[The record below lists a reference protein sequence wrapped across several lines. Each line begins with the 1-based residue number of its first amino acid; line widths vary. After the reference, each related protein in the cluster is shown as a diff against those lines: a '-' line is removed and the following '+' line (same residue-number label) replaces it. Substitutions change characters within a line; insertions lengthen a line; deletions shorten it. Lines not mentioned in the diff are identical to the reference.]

1 VTAAAQRQ
9 AGAEAGALLEAT
21 DVVKH
26 YVTSAGA
33 VRAVDGVSFTIRR
46 GEVLGL
52 VGESGCGKSTLGRT
66 VMGLEEADGGSV
78 RLDGSELVGLS
89 RRQLRPH
96 RRHVQMIFQDPF
108 GSLNP
113 RSTVQRLLTEPF
125 EVHGIGTRAQRR
137 QWAAELL
144 QRVGLRPEHAF
155 RYPHE
160 FSGGQRQRI
169 SIARAIALQPKLVVC
184 DEAVSALDVSVQ
196 AQIVNL
202 LRSLQREA
210 GLAYLFISHDLGVV
224 GHLSDHIA
232 VMYLGRIVEMGA
244 KGSVLRQP
252 LHPYTKA
259 LFSAVPGV
267 SMASRSVGERRRPAL
282 AGEPPSPLNPPQ
294 GCRFHTRCPM
304 AVDRCRVESPSLRQ
318 IAPDHKA
325 ACHLV

>member
-1 VTAAAQRQ
+1 MIVGAQAPAS
-9 AGAEAGALLEAT
+9 AGTSLLLEVS
-21 DVVKH
+21 DLVKH
-26 YVTSAGA
+26 YITSSGT
-33 VRAVDGVSFTIRR
+33 VRAVDGVSLTIGE

-66 VMGLEEADGGSV
+66 IMGLERADSGSV
-78 RLDGSELVGLS
+78 RLNGTDLIGLS
-89 RRQLRPH
+89 RRRLRSH

-113 RSTVQRLLTEPF
+113 RSNVQRLLTEPF

-137 QWAAELL
+137 QWATELL
-144 QRVGLRPEHAF
+144 QRVGLRPEHGF

-224 GHLSDHIA
+224 GHLADQIA
-232 VMYLGRIVEMGA
+232 VMYLGSIVEIGP
-244 KGSVLRQP
+244 KSSILRGP

-259 LFSAVPGV
+259 LFSAVPGL
-267 SMASRSVGERRRPAL
+267 SATPRNAAEERKPAL
-282 AGEPPSPLNPPQ
+282 AGEPPSPLNPPS
-294 GCRFHTRCPM
+294 GCRFHTRCPF
-304 AVDRCRVESPSLRQ
+304 AVDRCRNDPPSLRAV
-318 IAPDHKA
+318 APRHKV